1 VLLESEYGVKDKIMK
16 NTGGKVVKVMIR
28 GHIPFRVTYLHKKIQ
43 IAVTQT
49 VHTPTTH

>member
-1 VLLESEYGVKDKIMK
+1 MK

-28 GHIPFRVTYLHKKIQ
+28 GHVPFRVTYLSQKKIQ
-43 IAVTQT
+43 IAVTQR

>member
-1 VLLESEYGVKDKIMK
+1 VLLESEYGVKDEIMK

-28 GHIPFRVTYLHKKIQ
+28 GHISPSKKIQ
-43 IAVTQT
+43 IAVTQR